1 MLKSSSH
8 RKEQGN
14 LYKIHLR
21 ESQILTD
28 IYFIDYSENFSSFVS
43 MSLNKRGHLC
53 KSKINCKIIWLV
65 ITCILVVISILI
77 LFLGI
82 SSRISSVQRNENFS
96 STLNG
101 SMIAESERNIRPAL
115 MPNEPLCKCRLPFY
129 PVANCE
135 FCFHIPS
142 HKVNNFMRFDQY
154 SKKEAT
160 DKCVDQLQG
169 EIPSSKLLD

>member
-1 MLKSSSH
+1 
-8 RKEQGN
+8 
-14 LYKIHLR
+14 
-21 ESQILTD
+21 
-28 IYFIDYSENFSSFVS
+28 
-43 MSLNKRGHLC
+43 MSLNKRDHLC

-65 ITCILVVISILI
+65 ITCILVVISIVI

-82 SSRISSVQRNENFS
+82 SSRMSSVQRYENFS
-96 STLNG
+96 TILNA

-115 MPNEPLCKCRLPFY
+115 MPKESLCKCRLPFY

-142 HKVNNFMRFDQY
+142 HKVNNFIRFDPY

-169 EIPSSKLLD
+169 KIPSSKLLY

>member
-1 MLKSSSH
+1 
-8 RKEQGN
+8 
-14 LYKIHLR
+14 
-21 ESQILTD
+21 
-28 IYFIDYSENFSSFVS
+28 
-43 MSLNKRGHLC
+43 MSLNKRDHLC

-65 ITCILVVISILI
+65 ITCILVVISIFI

-82 SSRISSVQRNENFS
+82 SRRISSAQRNENFS

-142 HKVNNFMRFDQY
+142 QKVNNFMRFDQY